1 MKSLDA
7 DKKASKTS
15 EAAPAEAEKPV
26 AKIDFS
32 KVKVEPLFEEMVDF
46 DTFSKSDF
54 RAVSMFVIIKIPTG
68 ICNII
73 AGIIYAGLTYLILKM
88 FISKII
94 KLPTSDFGMPKF
106 AIKIRW
112 ILIAVLLP
120 FVIKGS
126 YLLIFNGKYVSSNM
140 NGNQMFNTLSAGVA
154 FTGIAAGFVEEM
166 VFRGVILNALKK
178 RWNIKVAVIVPSML
192 FGIVHVLGQDFSIGS
207 CLLVIIAGTMVG
219 VMFSMIAIESG
230 SVWNSGIV
238 HAIWNVVIIGGG
250 LAIGEKMDKY
260 SIMTYV
266 LNSKDFAITGGEFG
280 IESSVIS
287 LFGYII
293 VTLQIIFIHVLIR
306 FYAVLEECMP
316 VEGNLRKILMMLEE
330 LAQQSLQVKLL
341 IYFI

>member
-1 MKSLDA
+1 MST
-7 DKKASKTS
+7 KKAISTS
-15 EAAPAEAEKPV
+15 FV
-26 AKIDFS
+26 AIFILIITQIIAQS
-32 KVKVEPLFEEMVDF
+32 I
-46 DTFSKSDF
+46 
-54 RAVSMFVIIKIPTG
+54 ASMFVIIKIPTG

-140 NGNQMFNTLSAGVA
+140 NGNQMFITLSAGVA

-166 VFRGVILNALKK
+166 VFN
-178 RWNIKVAVIVPSML
+178 
-192 FGIVHVLGQDFSIGS
+192 VLGQDFSIGS

-293 VTLQIIFIHVLIR
+293 VAGIAFFMIKS
-306 FYAVLEECMP
+306 
-316 VEGNLRKILMMLEE
+316 RKN
-330 LAQQSLQVKLL
+330 
-341 IYFI
+341 

>member
-1 MKSLDA
+1 
-7 DKKASKTS
+7 
-15 EAAPAEAEKPV
+15 
-26 AKIDFS
+26 
-32 KVKVEPLFEEMVDF
+32 
-46 DTFSKSDF
+46 
-54 RAVSMFVIIKIPTG
+54 
-68 ICNII
+68 
-73 AGIIYAGLTYLILKM
+73 
-88 FISKII
+88 
-94 KLPTSDFGMPKF
+94 
-106 AIKIRW
+106 
-112 ILIAVLLP
+112 
-120 FVIKGS
+120 
-126 YLLIFNGKYVSSNM
+126 
-140 NGNQMFNTLSAGVA
+140 MFNTLSAGVA

-280 IESSVIS
+280 IYLFLYVTTTPTTEVKKTIGAS
-287 LFGYII
+287 LTNKNSNPCSI
-293 VTLQIIFIHVLIR
+293 VPAT
-306 FYAVLEECMP
+306 ANS
-316 VEGNLRKILMMLEE
+316 G
-330 LAQQSLQVKLL
+330 SL
-341 IYFI
+341 

>member
-1 MKSLDA
+1 
-7 DKKASKTS
+7 
-15 EAAPAEAEKPV
+15 
-26 AKIDFS
+26 
-32 KVKVEPLFEEMVDF
+32 
-46 DTFSKSDF
+46 
-54 RAVSMFVIIKIPTG
+54 
-68 ICNII
+68 
-73 AGIIYAGLTYLILKM
+73 M
-88 FISKII
+88 FI
-94 KLPTSDFGMPKF
+94 
-106 AIKIRW
+106 
-112 ILIAVLLP
+112 
-120 FVIKGS
+120 
-126 YLLIFNGKYVSSNM
+126 
-140 NGNQMFNTLSAGVA
+140 TLSAGVA

-260 SIMTYV
+260 SVMTYV

-293 VTLQIIFIHVLIR
+293 VAGIAFFMIR
-306 FYAVLEECMP
+306 S
-316 VEGNLRKILMMLEE
+316 RKN
-330 LAQQSLQVKLL
+330 
-341 IYFI
+341 